1 MTCILCLPNQSPIY
15 YTAIYAS
22 NLFED
27 HVDLWAELLHLH
39 ASLDLDSKNWILG
52 GDLNQI
58 MFPNEHSSPHVVV
71 PDGLMYQLQD
81 CFLQAGLFDL
91 RFFGTMSYL
100 DKKKCPT
107 SPTAKKLDRL
117 MVNSALITTF
127 SHATATFLPSPPLF
141 SDHSPCLRNLAFS
154 LPRTGTYPFK
164 FQNYLTKHPNFA
176 HLIQTAWLQTGNM
189 LEAETN

>member
-117 MVNSALITTF
+117 MVNSALITTY
-127 SHATATFLPSPPLF
+127 SHATATFLPSPPPFLRPLPLPPKPSF
-141 SDHSPCLRNLAFS
+141 FPPQNWYLPIQIPKLSYQASKLCSSDPNCLVANRKYVGS
-154 LPRTGTYPFK
+154 
-164 FQNYLTKHPNFA
+164 
-176 HLIQTAWLQTGNM
+176 
-189 LEAETN
+189 